1 MMIMGSIDKAYTKP
15 IERELIY
22 SNPIEKELIYSNP
35 IEKELI
41 YSNPINSAD
50 YLLDPFLNQTRLI
63 LNQTR
68 LILNQTKLI
77 LNQTRLILNQ
87 TRLIVND
94 TDIVYLTKY
103 KPILYNPSTKQTKI
117 YNPLSKNINFTNV
130 SQDYNSS
137 DSDYSNYP
145 TVLMHGILANADN
158 LNELKKMIEMN
169 FKIKVFNLE
178 IGNGADTSIH
188 IDMQSQLK
196 MLCEKIYSI
205 DDLKDG
211 FNFIGMSQGG
221 LLARGYVQYCN
232 KYPVKNLITLV
243 SPNAGV
249 FYQINFANNFYEPS
263 KQKELSLTNY
273 WRDPYRYE
281 TYLTNS
287 TYLAKLNHEV
297 KRVSLYMI
305 QENNL
310 DVLDNFVMI
319 WSPNDEIIEPPESAK
334 FSMYKVVDNQLKT
347 VELFDSDLYENDF
360 LKLKTMNEENRLYTY
375 QTDCKHSRHKDQECF
390 HQLKYIFKKFLI

>member
-1 MMIMGSIDKAYTKP
+1 
-15 IERELIY
+15 
-22 SNPIEKELIYSNP
+22 
-35 IEKELI
+35 
-41 YSNPINSAD
+41 
-50 YLLDPFLNQTRLI
+50 
-63 LNQTR
+63 
-68 LILNQTKLI
+68 
-77 LNQTRLILNQ
+77 
-87 TRLIVND
+87 
-94 TDIVYLTKY
+94 
-103 KPILYNPSTKQTKI
+103 
-117 YNPLSKNINFTNV
+117 
-130 SQDYNSS
+130 
-137 DSDYSNYP
+137 
-145 TVLMHGILANADN
+145 MHGILANADN
-158 LNELKKMIEMN
+158 LNELKEMLEMN

-178 IGNGADTSIH
+178 IGNGAHTSIYT
-188 IDMQSQLK
+188 DMDTQLK

-205 DDLKDG
+205 DELKDG

-249 FYQINFANNFYEPS
+249 FYQINFANDFYEPA

-287 TYLAKLNHEV
+287 TYLANLNHEV

-305 QENNL
+305 QENDL

-334 FSMYKVVDNQLKT
+334 FSMYEVVDNKLEK
-347 VELFDSDLYENDF
+347 VELVDSELYQNDF
-360 LKLKTMNEENRLYTY
+360 LKLKSMNEENRLYTY
-375 QTDCKHSRHKDQECF
+375 ETDCKHSQHKDPECF
-390 HQLKYIFKKFLI
+390 HQLKHIFEKFLL